1 MKNPNHRVSPH
12 TSVTLSLGTG
22 EECNNKTNPLNLSH
36 LSDEHLEGLLSSVH
50 AEWKSRIIS
59 SKFSHPHKPSPRRSS
74 PEWECYS
81 ILTEKITPEVSEGSH
96 EVSEGSLLN
105 IGLEQGTTDNETYYI
120 DQSSKIR

>member
-1 MKNPNHRVSPH
+1 MTNPNNQRVSPF

-59 SKFSHPHKPSPRRSS
+59 SKFSHPHEPSPRRSS
-74 PEWECYS
+74 S
-81 ILTEKITPEVSEGSH
+81 LIEKITP
-96 EVSEGSLLN
+96 EGSLLN
-105 IGLEQGTTDNETYYI
+105 IGLEQGTTDNETDYI
-120 DQSSKIR
+120 DQCG

>member
-1 MKNPNHRVSPH
+1 MTNPNNQRVSPF

-74 PEWECYS
+74 S
-81 ILTEKITPEVSEGSH
+81 LTEKITPEVSEGSHEVSEGSH

-105 IGLEQGTTDNETYYI
+105 IGLEQGTTDNETDYI
-120 DQSSKIR
+120 DQCG

>member
-1 MKNPNHRVSPH
+1 MTNPNTNERVSPF

-22 EECNNKTNPLNLSH
+22 EECKTNPPNLSH

-59 SKFSHPHKPSPRRSS
+59 SKFSHPHEPSPRRSS
-74 PEWECYS
+74 S
-81 ILTEKITPEVSEGSH
+81 SLTEKITPEVSEGPH

-105 IGLEQGTTDNETYYI
+105 IGLEQ
-120 DQSSKIR
+120 

>member
-1 MKNPNHRVSPH
+1 MTNPNQRVSPF

-59 SKFSHPHKPSPRRSS
+59 SKFSHPHEPSPRRSS
-74 PEWECYS
+74 S
-81 ILTEKITPEVSEGSH
+81 LTEKITP

-105 IGLEQGTTDNETYYI
+105 IGLEQGTTDNETDYI
-120 DQSSKIR
+120 DQCG